1 MQPVTRIRERNDS
14 KERLTTLSYFY
25 HSIHYDSD
33 VKTSR
38 DTTAIGR
45 GRGRGERGRG
55 AGAIRGAR
63 GGAKN
68 AALVQ
73 TSGLFSEG
81 TGEQRLRKSSG
92 MMQFALI
99 LMFV

>member
-1 MQPVTRIRERNDS
+1 MQPVTRTRKRNGVH
-14 KERLTTLSYFY
+14 KKLTTFAYFHAFFSYY
-25 HSIHYDSD
+25 SD

-55 AGAIRGAR
+55 AGATRGAR

-92 MMQFALI
+92 MMQFFL
-99 LMFV
+99 L

>member
-1 MQPVTRIRERNDS
+1 MVSNRS
-14 KERLTTLSYFY
+14 KVANVYLFSCILFS
-25 HSIHYDSD
+25 YDSD

-55 AGAIRGAR
+55 AGARGAR

-92 MMQFALI
+92 MMQYLFSL
-99 LMFV
+99 LCMY

>member
-1 MQPVTRIRERNDS
+1 M
-14 KERLTTLSYFY
+14 
-25 HSIHYDSD
+25 HSFLYDSD

-55 AGAIRGAR
+55 AGATRGAR

-92 MMQFALI
+92 MMQYILI
-99 LMFV
+99 MNFYNILPFVAAV